1 MNQLM
6 DELAINR
13 SIKRM
18 SHEIIEKNKGIDE
31 VILVGIKTRG
41 ITLAHRIKN
50 VLEKLEQKEVTVYE
64 LDISYWRDDK
74 LDSVQKPVLEMNVN
88 KKICVLVD
96 DVLFSGR
103 TIRAAMDGVM
113 DFGRPTS
120 IQLAVL
126 VDRGHRELPIRPDY
140 VGKNLP
146 TSHTE
151 RVFVKFIEN
160 DGFDSVYIDKKEQSD

>member
-18 SHEIIEKNKGIDE
+18 SHEIIERNKGIDQ
-31 VILVGIKTRG
+31 VVLVGVKTRG
-41 ITLAHRIKN
+41 ITLAYRLKD
-50 VLEKLEQKEVTVYE
+50 VLEKLEDKEVIVYE

-74 LDSVQKPVLEMNVN
+74 LDSVQKPVLNMDVTG
-88 KKICVLVD
+88 KICILVD

-103 TIRAAMDGVM
+103 TIRAAMDGLVEY
-113 DFGRPTS
+113 GRPTS

-146 TSHTE
+146 TSYSE
-151 RVFVKFIEN
+151 RVFVKFSEN
-160 DGFDSVYIDKKEQSD
+160 DGFDSVYIDKKD